1 MPVVQPVDQLVDLL
15 KLYRRPSPMV
25 GEGFDTENPLWNSI
39 RVLVVGAG
47 GLGCELLHS
56 LALSGFT
63 NLAVVDMDTIE
74 LSNLNRQFL
83 FREKDIARPKAVVA
97 AEYVMKR
104 CAHVSIEAHFCR
116 IEEKP
121 DDFYR
126 SFHIILLGLDSVY
139 ARRWMNAKVAAI
151 AERDVDDEG
160 QYRITEATPL
170 IDGGTEGY
178 RGSVKTVLMG
188 KTACV
193 ECTMWMY
200 PPTKAVPMCTLENVP
215 RIPEH
220 CVLYVKEKL
229 WKDLRPNEE
238 LDADVPEH
246 ILWVTE
252 KAQERQKAFRLGGTI
267 DYSFSLGVVKNVV
280 PAVGFTNAA
289 IAGCAVLEAIKLAT
303 AIAQPLNSYAFYDGS
318 GEGVTSTTQFLAPAD
333 DCPLCSATHV
343 YETSFDVTPSAF
355 LSNFVAALPMNEVW
369 KIQRGDNEEV
379 IGDANPN
386 AALKVYL
393 DGPSA
398 QPTYLKYSVDN
409 PLRVSDSVASS
420 GKTIAE
426 MIKTKRPE
434 VDLHRGFVFETTTN
448 GLVVRL
454 FATIGKK

>member
-1 MPVVQPVDQLVDLL
+1 MAAQPVDQLVDLL
-15 KLYRRPSPMV
+15 KLYRRPSAMV
-25 GEGFDTENPLWNSI
+25 GEGFDSQNPLWNSI
-39 RVLVVGAG
+39 RILVVGAG

-63 NLAVVDMDTIE
+63 DLAVVDMDTIE

-83 FREKDIARPKAVVA
+83 FREKDIGRPKATVA

-104 CAHVSIEAHFCR
+104 CPHVTIESHFCR

-126 SFHIILLGLDSVY
+126 TFHMILLGLDSVY
-139 ARRWMNAKVAAI
+139 ARRWMNAKVSAI
-151 AERDVDDEG
+151 AERDVDETG
-160 QYRITEATPL
+160 LYRITDAIPI

-229 WKDLRPNEE
+229 WKDLRPDED
-238 LDADVPEH
+238 LDADIPEH
-246 ILWVTE
+246 ITWVAE
-252 KAQERQKAFRLGGTI
+252 MAQERQKAFRLGGTI
-267 DYSFSLGVVKNVV
+267 DYSFTLGVVKNVV
-280 PAVGFTNAA
+280 PAVGFTNAVV
-289 IAGCAVLEAIKLAT
+289 AGCTVLEALKLAT
-303 AIAQPLNSYAFYDGS
+303 AIAQPLNSYAFYDGA
-318 GEGVTSTTQFLAPAD
+318 GEGVTSTTQFLAADD

-343 YETSFDVTPSAF
+343 YEATFDVSPTSF
-355 LSNFVAALPMNEVW
+355 LSRFIATLPMNEVW
-369 KIQRGDNEEV
+369 KLQRGDNEEAT
-379 IGDANPN
+379 GDPNPN

-393 DGPSA
+393 DGPSS
-398 QPTYLKYSVDN
+398 QPTYLKYSADN
-409 PLRVSDSVASS
+409 PLRQSDIVASS
-420 GKTIAE
+420 SKSIRE
-426 MIKTKRPE
+426 MIAIKRPD
-434 VDLHRGFVFETTTN
+434 VGQGRGFVFETTNN
-448 GLVVRL
+448 GLVIRL
-454 FATIGKK
+454 FVKPTPER